1 MKVISKRK
9 DLNGIC
15 SLVRFKC
22 PVCESKLEESKEDLT
37 PVMLFDKLHFSFV
50 CPVCE
55 GQVAV
60 PESELES
67 VRGVS
72 FAKE

>member
-1 MKVISKRK
+1 MKVISNRK

-22 PVCESKLEESKEDLT
+22 PVCESKLEGPKEDLT
-37 PVMLFDKLHFSFV
+37 PVMLFDKLHFSLV
-50 CPVCE
+50 CPACG

-60 PESELES
+60 PESELEA

>member
-1 MKVISKRK
+1 MKIISKGK
-9 DLNGIC
+9 ELGGIY

-22 PVCESKLEESKEDLT
+22 PVCDSKLEEWKKDLT
-37 PVMLFDKLHFSFV
+37 PVMLLDKLHFGFI
-50 CPVCE
+50 CPVCG

-72 FAKE
+72 CAE